1 MLPKSSV
8 DLKTDFTVKER
19 PSGTFRLDW
28 EHGTLAGRV
37 DGLEAVEQAIC
48 IMLNVERYQHL
59 IHSWDFGVELAD
71 LYGRPMGYVQSE
83 VKRRIREALLQDS
96 RITGVDGFTFS
107 QDGKRLHVS
116 FTAETIYGSVRA
128 EKEVET

>member
-1 MLPKSSV
+1 MIPKSSV
-8 DLKTDFTVKER
+8 DLAADFTIAER
-19 PSGTFRLDW
+19 PDRTFRLQDSD
-28 EHGTLAGRV
+28 TLAGRI
-37 DGLEAVEQAIC
+37 DGLEAVKQAVYVI
-48 IMLNVERYQHL
+48 LNVERYQNL